1 MDLGNIL
8 KFAELTAVMRLRG
21 NIDFIEFFNK
31 IRVRNL
37 DESIQNRLKAKFVKE
52 NDINYPRNALYIFT
66 ENIPTF
72 LRNKEILMS
81 LSAVLFK
88 AEAIDAIPGDYKYPK
103 V

>member
-37 DESIQNRLKAKFVKE
+37 DESIHNCLKANFVKE
-52 NDINYPRNALYIFT
+52 NNINYPRNALYILQK
-66 ENIPTF
+66 TF
-72 LRNKEILMS
+72 QPSCITKR
-81 LSAVLFK
+81 
-88 AEAIDAIPGDYKYPK
+88 Y
-103 V
+103 

>member
-37 DESIQNRLKAKFVKE
+37 DESIQNRLKANFVKE

-72 LRNKEILMS
+72 LHNKEILMS

-88 AEAIDAIPGDYKYPK
+88 AEAINAIPSDCKYPK